1 MLRIN
6 CDYSIKVEQLI
17 HIENKRFEE
26 KESLIKEN
34 YEILIMQQQEKDDL
48 ELKMEEEKTVE
59 KEKKE
64 TLVKAVQALLNENG
78 LLIKEKEN
86 ATKNT
91 PNSHQVG

>member
-1 MLRIN
+1 MRIN
-6 CDYSIKVEQLI
+6 SDYSIKVEQLI
-17 HIENKRFEE
+17 QAENKRFEE

-34 YEILIMQQQEKDDL
+34 YEILMMQQQEKDDL
-48 ELKMEEEKTVE
+48 ELKVEEENTVE

-78 LLIKEKEN
+78 LLIEEKEN